1 MPMLNPSRRTLSL
14 GAVALTLTASC
25 PVVAREAVAPGQPA
39 PDFTARDTA
48 GREVRLSSFKGKVV
62 VLEWTNHDCPYVKK
76 HYSAGNMQNLQ
87 KKYTG
92 EGVVWLTVASSPVGE
107 QGFVTPEDANNVV
120 KTSGAAPT
128 SVLMDSKSNIS
139 RLYQAKNTPLMVVVD
154 AKGTVAYAGAIDDK
168 PSSNPADIAT
178 SKNYVAQA
186 LDEIKAGKPVS
197 VASTK
202 PYGCFVKYAP
212 QS

>member
-1 MPMLNPSRRTLSL
+1 MNKTFLSAALVATLAFGGVAMADAPKV
-14 GAVALTLTASC
+14 GA
-25 PVVAREAVAPGQPA
+25 PA
-39 PDFTARDTA
+39 PDFTATDSNGKT
-48 GREVRLSSFKGKVV
+48 VQLSALKGKTVV
-62 VLEWTNHDCPYVKK
+62 MEWTNNGCPYVKK

-87 KKYTG
+87 KKYTAD
-92 EGVVWLTVASSPVGE
+92 GVVWLTVASSPQGE
-107 QGFVTPEDANNVV
+107 QGYVTPEDANNVV

-128 SVLMDSKSNIS
+128 AVLMDSKSNIS

-168 PSSNPADIAT
+168 PSSNPADIPG

>member
-1 MPMLNPSRRTLSL
+1 MNKTFLSAALVATLAFA
-14 GAVALTLTASC
+14 GAAMAD
-25 PVVAREAVAPGQPA
+25 APKVGAPA
-39 PDFTARDTA
+39 PDFTATDSNGKT
-48 GREVRLSSFKGKVV
+48 VQLSALKGKTVV
-62 VLEWTNHDCPYVKK
+62 MEWTNNGCPYVKK

-92 EGVVWLTVASSPVGE
+92 DGVVWLTVASSPVGE
-107 QGFVTPEDANNVV
+107 QGYVTPEDANKDV
-120 KTSGAAPT
+120 KTLGAAPT
-128 SVLMDSKSNIS
+128 AVLMDSKSNIA

-168 PSSNPADIAT
+168 PSANPADIAT

>member
-1 MPMLNPSRRTLSL
+1 MTKTFLSAALVATLAFGGVAMADAPKV
-14 GAVALTLTASC
+14 GA
-25 PVVAREAVAPGQPA
+25 PA
-39 PDFTARDTA
+39 PDFTATDSNGKT
-48 GREVRLSSFKGKVV
+48 VQLSALKGKTVV
-62 VLEWTNHDCPYVKK
+62 MEWTNNGCPYVKK
-76 HYSAGNMQNLQ
+76 HYSAGNMQALQ
-87 KKYTG
+87 KKYTAD
-92 EGVVWLTVASSPVGE
+92 GVVWLTVASSPQGE
-107 QGFVTPEDANNVV
+107 QGYVTPEDANNVV

-128 SVLMDSKSNIS
+128 AVLMDSKSNIS

-168 PSSNPADIAT
+168 PTSNPADIPG

>member
-1 MPMLNPSRRTLSL
+1 MNKTFLSAALVATLAFATLAS
-14 GAVALTLTASC
+14 GGVALAD
-25 PVVAREAVAPGQPA
+25 APKVGAPA
-39 PDFTARDTA
+39 PDFTATDSNGKT
-48 GREVRLSSFKGKVV
+48 VQLSALKGKTVV
-62 VLEWTNHDCPYVKK
+62 MEWTNNGCPYVKK

-168 PSSNPADIAT
+168 PTSNPADIPG
-178 SKNYVAQA
+178 SKNYGAQA
-186 LDEIKAGKPVS
+186 LDEIKACKPVS
-197 VASTK
+197 VASTE
-202 PYGCFVKYAP
+202 PYGCFVKYTP

>member
-1 MPMLNPSRRTLSL
+1 MNKTFLSAALVATLAFATLAS
-14 GAVALTLTASC
+14 GGVALAD
-25 PVVAREAVAPGQPA
+25 APKVGAPA
-39 PDFTARDTA
+39 PDFTATDSNGKT
-48 GREVRLSSFKGKVV
+48 VQLSALKGKTVV
-62 VLEWTNHDCPYVKK
+62 MEWTNNGCPYVKK
-76 HYSAGNMQNLQ
+76 HYSGGNMQNLQ
-87 KKYTG
+87 KKYTAD
-92 EGVVWLTVASSPVGE
+92 GVVWLTVASSPQGE
-107 QGFVTPEDANNVV
+107 QGYVTPEEAN
-120 KTSGAAPT
+120 KDTASRGAAPT
-128 SVLMDSKSNIS
+128 AVLMDSKSGIS

-154 AKGTVAYAGAIDDK
+154 ATGNVAYAGAIDDK
-168 PSSNPADIAT
+168 PTSNPADIPG

>member
-1 MPMLNPSRRTLSL
+1 MNKTFLSAALVATLAFGGVAMADAPKV
-14 GAVALTLTASC
+14 GA
-25 PVVAREAVAPGQPA
+25 PA
-39 PDFTARDTA
+39 PDFTATDSNGKT
-48 GREVRLSSFKGKVV
+48 VQLSALKGKTVV
-62 VLEWTNHDCPYVKK
+62 MEWTNNGCPYVKK
-76 HYSAGNMQNLQ
+76 HYSAGNMQALQ
-87 KKYTG
+87 KKYTAD
-92 EGVVWLTVASSPVGE
+92 GVVWLTVASSPQGE
-107 QGFVTPEDANNVV
+107 QGYVTPEDANNVV

-128 SVLMDSKSNIS
+128 AVLMDSKSNIS

-168 PSSNPADIAT
+168 PTSNPADIPG

>member
-1 MPMLNPSRRTLSL
+1 MTKTFLSAALVATLAFA
-14 GAVALTLTASC
+14 GAAMAD
-25 PVVAREAVAPGQPA
+25 APKVGAPA
-39 PDFTARDTA
+39 PDFTATDSNGKT
-48 GREVRLSSFKGKVV
+48 VQLSALKGKTVV
-62 VLEWTNHDCPYVKK
+62 MEWTNNGCPYVKK
-76 HYSAGNMQNLQ
+76 HYSVGNMQNLQ
-87 KKYTG
+87 KKYTAD
-92 EGVVWLTVASSPVGE
+92 GVVWLTVASSPQGE
-107 QGFVTPEDANNVV
+107 QGYVTPEDANNVV

-128 SVLMDSKSNIS
+128 AVLMDSKSGIS

-154 AKGTVAYAGAIDDK
+154 AKGNVAYAGAIDDK
-168 PSSNPADIAT
+168 PTSNPADIAT

>member
-1 MPMLNPSRRTLSL
+1 MNKTFLSAAL
-14 GAVALTLTASC
+14 VAVVALAG
-25 PVVAREAVAPGQPA
+25 VAMADAPKVGAPA
-39 PDFTARDTA
+39 PDFTATDSNGKT
-48 GREVRLSSFKGKVV
+48 VQLSALKGKTVV
-62 VLEWTNHDCPYVKK
+62 MEWTNNGCPYVKK
-76 HYSAGNMQNLQ
+76 HYVNGNMQGLQ

-92 EGVVWLTVASSPVGE
+92 DGVVWLTVASSPQGE
-107 QGFVTPEDANNVV
+107 QGYVTPDEANKDTASRN
-120 KTSGAAPT
+120 AAPT
-128 SVLMDSKSNIS
+128 AVLMDSKSSIS

-168 PSSNPADIAT
+168 PSSNPADIPGA
-178 SKNYVAQA
+178 KNYVAQA